1 MTVTAGIIALSLSR
15 KVRSNELQILFK
27 KLIQKDSQKF
37 TQYMNNFENLHPQTY
52 EKFLKTDYETLVK
65 KN

>member
-15 KVRSNELQILFK
+15 KVRPHELQTLFK
-27 KLIQKDSQKF
+27 TLMQKDAQKF
-37 TQYMNNFENLHPQTY
+37 TQYITNFKNLHPQTY
-52 EKFLKTDYETLVK
+52 EKFLKAEYEALVK

>member
-15 KVRSNELQILFK
+15 KVRPNELQSLFK
-27 KLIQKDSQKF
+27 TLIQKDSQKF
-37 TQYMNNFENLHPQTY
+37 TLYMNNFKTLHPQTY
-52 EKFLKTDYETLVK
+52 EKFLKSEYEILVK